1 MKDESTEAMLKL
13 PEVVYKMAGEFTEY
27 RLFTTSIPFHAT
39 ITRNSYET
47 FSKTLKTFTVNKN
60 NKVMAIEVSRRI
72 TNSLFSFINKGGKP
86 INFETVLKYPL
97 SPVPLSIVHAD
108 DITETQTKQKLN
120 EIIYSKRWVCT

>member
-1 MKDESTEAMLKL
+1 MKDESAEAMLKL
-13 PEVVYKMAGEFTEY
+13 PEVGYKMAGESTEY

-60 NKVMAIEVSRRI
+60 NKAMATEVNRRI
-72 TNSLFSFINKGGKP
+72 INSLFLFINKGGKP

-97 SPVPLSIVHAD
+97 SPVPLSVAHAN
-108 DITETQTKQKLN
+108 DIKRKTNKAKTK
-120 EIIYSKRWVCT
+120 

>member
-1 MKDESTEAMLKL
+1 MLKL
-13 PEVVYKMAGEFTEY
+13 PEVVYKMAAEFTEY
-27 RLFTTSIPFHAT
+27 RLFTTST

-60 NKVMAIEVSRRI
+60 NKVMAIEVNRRI
-72 TNSLFSFINKGGKP
+72 INSLFSFINKGGKP

-120 EIIYSKRWVCT
+120 EIIYK

>member
-1 MKDESTEAMLKL
+1 MKDESAEAMLKL

-60 NKVMAIEVSRRI
+60 NKVMAIEVNRRI
-72 TNSLFSFINKGGKP
+72 INSLFSFINKGGKP

-120 EIIYSKRWVCT
+120 EIIYK